1 MTRDGLLA
9 PTPQPATAE
18 CGVCGRD
25 TTAPVEV
32 HPGQH
37 TCPEHI
43 VDALTRQGAP
53 A

>member
-9 PTPQPATAE
+9 KPPQPSTAE
-18 CGVCGRD
+18 CTVCGRD

-43 VDALTRQGAP
+43 LDALTRQGVP